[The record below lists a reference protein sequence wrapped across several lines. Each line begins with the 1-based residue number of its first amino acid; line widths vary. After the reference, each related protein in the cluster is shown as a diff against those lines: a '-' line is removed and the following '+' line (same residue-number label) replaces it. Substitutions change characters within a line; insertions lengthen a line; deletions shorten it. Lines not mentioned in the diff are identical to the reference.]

1 MEDSELVQ
9 MAVDL
14 VYERNY
20 VSFVELQALW
30 ASHFDVKGDYAIT
43 LDTNENIV
51 FWSGVS
57 ERFSRLF
64 NLLEGHDKVKL
75 APTDYWA
82 YLIDGCVL
90 RLPLVKTRRNYKKPH
105 WLPAVVCRRD
115 GRR

>member
-9 MAVDL
+9 KAVDL

-20 VSFVELQALW
+20 VSFVELEFLW
-30 ASHFDVKGDYAIT
+30 APHFDVKGDYAIM
-43 LDTNENIV
+43 LGTNENIV

-75 APTDYWA
+75 EPAGYLT